1 MSVGKIEMVV
11 VSLQGVM
18 QELDMTTLTKE
29 LTEIGLVITRA
40 TVKPCRTQRGH
51 TEHVMYIDSA
61 QPDVPVNVEA
71 LKDACRRS
79 GLLHHEE
86 GSVPAEIA
94 GGYVPGTTL
103 GSVNRMSLARS
114 WFAMIEPGEEWGVG
128 SAGSSSSAQSRAGR

>member
-1 MSVGKIEMVV
+1 
-11 VSLQGVM
+11 M

-61 QPDVPVNVEA
+61 HPGEPVNVDA
-71 LKDACRRS
+71 LKDACCRS
-79 GLLHHEE
+79 GLLLHEE
-86 GSVPAEIA
+86 GRAPAEVA
-94 GGYVPGTTL
+94 GGHVSGTNL
-103 GSVNRMSLARS
+103 GSVNRLSLARS
-114 WFAMIEPGEEWGVG
+114 WFAMIEPGEQWGVG